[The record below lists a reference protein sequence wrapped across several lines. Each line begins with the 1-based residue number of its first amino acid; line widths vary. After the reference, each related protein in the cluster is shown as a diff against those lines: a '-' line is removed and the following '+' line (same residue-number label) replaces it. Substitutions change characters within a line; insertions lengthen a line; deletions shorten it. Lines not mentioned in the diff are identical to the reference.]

1 MTELFTESVFVLMIV
16 HDKDEVIACRMLP
29 RYIGFSALPI
39 HRCPLC
45 VSIPLSGTEQNATEQ
60 KTDYSTF
67 MEHK

>member
-1 MTELFTESVFVLMIV
+1 MIELFTESVFVLMIV

-45 VSIPLSGTEQNATEQ
+45 VSRSLSGTEQNATEQ
-60 KTDYSTF
+60 KNRLPNFHGT
-67 MEHK
+67 